1 MKFKHLI
8 LRLVLILG
16 LTAGAVSIVQLY
28 HAAHTPYHHAEPSA
42 DGTGK
47 IYMGREIAGMISGH
61 GAIEWLERNDR
72 EETEKPRVV
81 IDALGLKPD
90 DVVAD
95 IGAGSGY
102 FTFRIAPLV
111 PRGRVYAVEIG
122 PEMLDFLEQKKKELG
137 LNNVIVQP
145 GQIENA
151 GLARGSIDIAFM
163 VDAYHEFSHPR
174 EMMKSIVRALKPGGR
189 VMLVEYRGEDPQL
202 AIKPLHKMTVD
213 QLKKEMAAAG
223 LKWLNTNNELPSQHI
238 STFIKQ

>member
-1 MKFKHLI
+1 MKPNHFI
-8 LRLVLILG
+8 FRLVLILG
-16 LTAGAVSIVQLY
+16 LTAGAASIVQLY
-28 HAAHTPYHHAEPSA
+28 HAAHAPYHHAQASA

-47 IYMGREIAGMISGH
+47 FYMGREIAGMISGH
-61 GAIEWLERNDR
+61 GAIEWLERAGR
-72 EETEKPRVV
+72 EEAEKPRVV
-81 IDALGLKPD
+81 IDALGLRPD

-102 FTFRIAPLV
+102 FSFRIAPLV
-111 PRGRVYAVEIG
+111 PQGRVYAVEIG
-122 PEMLDFLEQKKKELG
+122 PEMLEFLEQKKKELG

-145 GQIENA
+145 GQIDDA
-151 GLARGSIDIAFM
+151 GLARGSIDIAFL

-174 EMMKSIVRALKPGGR
+174 EMLASIVRALKPGGR
-189 VMLVEYRGEDPQL
+189 VMLVEYRGEDPGL
-202 AIKPLHKMTVD
+202 PIKPLHKMTVE